1 MAQLQDKHAA
11 RCRPDQLFGAWAID
25 GEQFAQMVEIAREA
39 NLDQLRAESAA
50 NQDSSRPLYQLGS
63 DGIAVIEISGPMTK
77 YETSFQSLFGGT
89 STIKTRQALR
99 SAARDP
105 EVLGIMVVVD
115 SPGGTVAGTSE
126 LASEIRAAAAR
137 KPTYAHVDDGA
148 ASAALWAISGATRI
162 SANPG
167 SNVGSIGA
175 FATLRDTSGAYAQ
188 RGVKVHV
195 ISSAP
200 PIKGAFVDGTEITS
214 PQIAEAERQIK
225 DVADVF
231 VSELA
236 GGRRMELDR
245 AKSLATGQVW
255 IASRA
260 KELGLIDDVATYD
273 QAMAQ
278 LRRSTM
284 AKNEPTP
291 AASVDAQP
299 PVPSASA
306 PVIQEVATPTP
317 APAPAA
323 EATPAEATVPS
334 AELARLRER
343 AAAADRF
350 EHDQRVGRFATLA
363 ETLRLPVSMGPVL
376 DRVESAVDAATFG
389 ELEAAFRGQ
398 SAQVEA
404 ATSGQLTPR
413 GTSHPG
419 ATEPLS
425 PSAQL
430 AAIADGLLKSGEAKT
445 KASAMTLAAK
455 KNPAIYQAH
464 LDAQR
469 R

>member
-1 MAQLQDKHAA
+1 
-11 RCRPDQLFGAWAID
+11 
-25 GEQFAQMVEIAREA
+25 MVEIAREA

-284 AKNEPTP
+284 AKNEPP
-291 AASVDAQP
+291 AV
-299 PVPSASA
+299 
-306 PVIQEVATPTP
+306 
-317 APAPAA
+317 APAA
-323 EATPAEATVPS
+323 EVVPTEATVPS

-350 EHDQRVGRFATLA
+350 EATQRVTRFAALA
-363 ETLRLPVSMGPVL
+363 DELRLPVSMGAVL

-398 SAQVEA
+398 SAQVKA

-425 PSAQL
+425 PSAQI